1 MSILEL
7 IMDNGVPIAVA
18 LWILGEVIKRAT
30 LIDNRFIPL
39 LLLAFSIIITPITFG
54 GFTADNIIQAILIT
68 GLAVLSDQFIKQY
81 LPGKEDE

>member
-1 MSILEL
+1 MNILEL
-7 IMDNGVPIAVA
+7 IMDNGIPIAVA
-18 LWILGEVIKRAT
+18 LWIIGEIIKRAT

-39 LLLAFSIIITPITFG
+39 LLLAFSVVITPAVLG

-81 LPGKEDE
+81 LPGIGDE